1 MRLGIM
7 QPYFLPYIGYWQL
20 LAAVDRYVV
29 YDDVNF
35 IKGGWIYRNR
45 ILVQGR
51 AQYMNV
57 RMSGS
62 SSFKKINEVQVN
74 ASDIWRTKLLRTV
87 EMAYRKAPF
96 FSEVFPLF
104 ERIVRQQEP
113 NLAQYLFGSLQA
125 VATFLH
131 IDTQLLLSS
140 DVPQDRSLHGEA
152 RVLSICQSLGAAEY
166 INAIGG
172 QSLYDQ
178 EHFAAHGITLH
189 FLQSEASPYQQ
200 FGEPFIGNLSLLDV
214 LMFNGKEGTQ
224 KMLQEYKFID
234 NGQMPNGGGVEQVSL
249 GCLTAGWQAFPSDF
263 MESRWVA

>member
-104 ERIVRQQEP
+104 EKIIRQQEN
-113 NLAQYLFGSLQA
+113 NLAEFLFFSLQE

-131 IDTQLLLSS
+131 IDTQLILSS
-140 DVPQDRSLHGEA
+140 DVPQDRSLHGEE
-152 RVLSICQSLGAAEY
+152 RVLDICQSLGATEY

-172 QSLYDQ
+172 QALYQ
-178 EHFAAHGITLH
+178 SEHFAARGITLH
-189 FLQSEASPYQQ
+189 FLQSEAGPYLQ
-200 FGEPFIGNLSLLDV
+200 FGEPFVSNLSILDV
-214 LMFNGKEGTQ
+214 MMFNSPEKIQE
-224 KMLQEYKFID
+224 MLDAYTFVGEK
-234 NGQMPNGGGVEQVSL
+234 
-249 GCLTAGWQAFPSDF
+249 
-263 MESRWVA
+263 